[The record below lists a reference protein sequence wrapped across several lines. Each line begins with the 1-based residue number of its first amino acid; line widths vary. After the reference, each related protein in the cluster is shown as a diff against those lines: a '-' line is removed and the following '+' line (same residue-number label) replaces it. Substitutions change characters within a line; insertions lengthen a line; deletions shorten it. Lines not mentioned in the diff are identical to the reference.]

1 MYGFQTK
8 SEIIDHKKSLAIG
21 YKNRLKMW
29 TDKLDQ
35 YARKHKIT
43 RKQALSIIFDDHSGV
58 TMRDLLSFVES
69 HKFASDI
76 MGK

>member
-1 MYGFQTK
+1 
-8 SEIIDHKKSLAIG
+8 
-21 YKNRLKMW
+21 MW